1 MTSGFMQLNLHNYE
15 PFLEMSMTEYR
26 QQRIDPANQEID
38 QIGLQAL
45 TDSVIAPA
53 GIALDV
59 SYLDRSVGEEVTPH
73 QFVPNAAAWP
83 TVRLL
88 YRP

>member
-1 MTSGFMQLNLHNYE
+1 MQFNPDQFQ
-15 PFLEMSMTEYR
+15 PFLDTSIHDYCKT
-26 QQRIDPANQEID
+26 RIEPHKQEID

-53 GIALDV
+53 AIAVEVL
-59 SYLDRSVGEEVTPH
+59 YLDRSEGDEVTPH
-73 QFVPNAAAWP
+73 PFVLGASDLP
-83 TVRLL
+83 TIRLL